1 MLRENTKILKRI
13 QRTSDALVTGLCFA
27 AAYFVKRDLLPFGY
41 AGLTTSVNYY
51 TVLLSVIIIWY
62 LCLNGFDIYR
72 PFREHSLSWFF
83 ITIVKATLTGFVFLS
98 LILFIFH
105 MKEVSR
111 LFLGIFCILNVA
123 CLFLMRVCIVFIL
136 QKIRTKGFNTRNVLI
151 IGSKLQAESVIKSI
165 DENKAGGYKILGCFD
180 PEKEKV
186 GKSVGNGYIVLG
198 TMEQLLSYLKDNV
211 VDELIFAMPLGKIDF
226 VGKHMAEAESMGVRI
241 RIIPDWQL
249 QDLAYKPN
257 IAHLKIAQFSG
268 IHTLTLQSTPSNE
281 ELLMIKTIL
290 DYAFAVFFILIGL
303 PIFLAISIAIFFS
316 SPGPVFYKQVRLGQ
330 NGRKFNLIKFRTMV
344 PDADQKINELKALNE
359 ADGPVFKIKND
370 PRIIPGIGVFL
381 RKTSLDELP
390 QLFNVVMGDMSLVGP
405 RPPIPTEVN
414 DYDLWQRRR
423 LSMKPGLTCLW
434 QIAPHRNELSFD
446 EWMKLDME
454 YIDKWSLKLDFV
466 LLFRTAGAVLTGAGR

>member
-1 MLRENTKILKRI
+1 
-13 QRTSDALVTGLCFA
+13 
-27 AAYFVKRDLLPFGY
+27 
-41 AGLTTSVNYY
+41 
-51 TVLLSVIIIWY
+51 
-62 LCLNGFDIYR
+62 
-72 PFREHSLSWFF
+72 
-83 ITIVKATLTGFVFLS
+83 
-98 LILFIFH
+98 
-105 MKEVSR
+105 
-111 LFLGIFCILNVA
+111 
-123 CLFLMRVCIVFIL
+123 
-136 QKIRTKGFNTRNVLI
+136 
-151 IGSKLQAESVIKSI
+151 
-165 DENKAGGYKILGCFD
+165 
-180 PEKEKV
+180 
-186 GKSVGNGYIVLG
+186 
-198 TMEQLLSYLKDNV
+198 
-211 VDELIFAMPLGKIDF
+211 
-226 VGKHMAEAESMGVRI
+226 
-241 RIIPDWQL
+241 
-249 QDLAYKPN
+249 
-257 IAHLKIAQFSG
+257 
-268 IHTLTLQSTPSNE
+268 
-281 ELLMIKTIL
+281 MIKTIL